1 MEIIVEKIYKERKFY
16 NISQTQLCE
25 GICTTSYLSS
35 LENNKI
41 APNPLVTN
49 LLLERLNQLKDKSEI
64 IDYNIKNEDI
74 GKIVYEE
81 RIKGGIRQDELCHNI
96 CSTAYLSKIENNKI
110 IPTSHITNLLYKR
123 LDEIKNN
130 NNCVLNEEIHIEKLY
145 DKLLYYIA
153 KNEMKRAE
161 KILNTGLQKT
171 ENKYPKMYYLF
182 SLQKYQNF
190 HREFYRR
197 FLETKAIPFF
207 KEINEPKIL
216 GLLYIELARHYE
228 EADNFKLS
236 CEYYNKGISCIK
248 IDAKLTVSK
257 LHNPQILLGQ
267 KMPLKLIINKP
278 LDILT
283 KKELEILNGLAKGYS
298 NQELSENIGLSH
310 NTVKNHISNILTKL
324 DVKDRLN
331 AVLKAL
337 SYGWIKIP
345 SQ

>member
-16 NISQTQLCE
+16 NISQNQLCE

-64 IDYNIKNEDI
+64 VDYNIKNEDI

-228 EADNFKLS
+228 ETDNFKLS

-248 IDAKLTVSK
+248 IDTKLTVSK
-257 LHNPQILLGQ
+257 LHNPQIPLEQ
-267 KMPLKLIINKP
+267 KMPLKLIIHQP

-298 NQELSENIGLSH
+298 NQELSENLGLSH
-310 NTVKNHISNILTKL
+310 NTVRNHISNILAKL

>member
-1 MEIIVEKIYKERKFY
+1 MEKIAEKIYKDRKFY
-16 NISQTQLCE
+16 NISQAQLCE

-49 LLLERLNQLKDKSEI
+49 LLLERLNQLKDKLEI

-74 GKIVYEE
+74 GKIIYEE
-81 RIKGGIRQDELCHNI
+81 RIKSGIRQDELCHNI
-96 CSTAYLSKIENNKI
+96 CSTAYLSKIENKKI

-130 NNCVLNEEIHIEKLY
+130 NYCVLNEEIQIEKLY

-153 KNEMKRAE
+153 KNELKRAE

-207 KEINEPKIL
+207 KEIDDTKIL
-216 GLLYIELARHYE
+216 GVLYIELARYYE
-228 EADNFKLS
+228 EANNFKLS
-236 CEYYNKGISCIK
+236 CEYYNKGLSCIK
-248 IDAKLTVSK
+248 INTKLSLSK
-257 LHNPQILLGQ
+257 LHNLQV
-267 KMPLKLIINKP
+267 PLKQRKP
-278 LDILT
+278 LKMKINQPLDTLT
-283 KKELEILNGLAKGYS
+283 NKELEILNGLAKGYS
-298 NQELSENIGLSH
+298 NQELSENLGLSH

-345 SQ
+345 YQ